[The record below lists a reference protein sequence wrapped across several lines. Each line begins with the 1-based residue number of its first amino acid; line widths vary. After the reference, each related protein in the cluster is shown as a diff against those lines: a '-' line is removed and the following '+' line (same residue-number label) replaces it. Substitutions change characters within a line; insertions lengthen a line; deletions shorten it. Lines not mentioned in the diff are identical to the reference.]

1 MQQSDVRVLFAFF
14 KSAISGEP
22 APEDV
27 LREYSPDSLPS
38 MIKNASKHDLAHLLA
53 QGLKNNGLMPDDP
66 AAEKVIFKAIYRYE
80 RLKHEYD
87 KICTA
92 FEKAKIPYMPLKG
105 AIMREYYREPWM
117 RTSSDID
124 VLVKESDL
132 ERAAAV
138 LVSECAYKHGNKGPH
153 DIPLYAENGV
163 HIELHY
169 DLLEEGRAANSVEVL
184 ADVWRCASVR
194 EKHDYFYEMTDE
206 MFYFYHV
213 SHAAKHFENGGCGIR
228 SLLDLWILDSICPN
242 NKDCRDE
249 LLNRGG
255 ILKFANAVRHL
266 AKVWFGD
273 AYHTELTR
281 ALEDYILQGGTYG
294 DGKNRVTLQ
303 GVKKGGKVR
312 YLISRIILPYEE
324 MKFYYPIT
332 QKHPVLTPLMQV
344 RWWCKLIFCG
354 HLGRSTAEI
363 NYSFKV
369 TDNEVK
375 DTIKLLDSIGL
386 SQNKK

>member
-38 MIKNASKHDLAHLLA
+38 MIKIASKHDLAHLLA

-66 AAEKVIFKAIYRYE
+66 AAEKAIFKAIYRYE

-87 KICTA
+87 KICAA

-132 ERAAAV
+132 ERAAEV

-169 DLLEEGRAANSVEVL
+169 SLIEDWFVNDSAQVL
-184 ADVWRCASVR
+184 TDVWETALVR
-194 EKHDYFYEMTDE
+194 EKYDYFYEMTDE
-206 MFYFYHV
+206 LFYFYHV

-242 NKDCRDE
+242 NKDCRDA

-273 AYHTELTR
+273 AYHTELTK

-294 DGKNRVTLQ
+294 DGKNRTILQ
-303 GVKKGGKVR
+303 GAKKGGRFK
-312 YLISRIILPYEE
+312 YLISRIVLPYDK
-324 MKFYYPIT
+324 MKFHYPIL

-344 RWWCKLIFCG
+344 RRWCKLIFCG

-375 DTIKLLDSIGL
+375 DTVKLLDSIGL
-386 SQNKK
+386 LQNKK